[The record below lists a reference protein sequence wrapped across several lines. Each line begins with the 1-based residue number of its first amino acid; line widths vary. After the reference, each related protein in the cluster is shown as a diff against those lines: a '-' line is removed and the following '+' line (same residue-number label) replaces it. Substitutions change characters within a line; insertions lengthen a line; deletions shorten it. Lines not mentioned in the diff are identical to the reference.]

1 MIGAA
6 YAALK
11 LYQSMLFLLSLM
23 PDLHTCWPVTPEF
36 LTCSS
41 VRWNICDAQEF
52 LGVPKGQDVKLVPSG
67 YPGLAYLP
75 YTDTGLTI
83 TVGFKDPNA
92 FPRHLF
98 GCPFPPSR
106 TGACVP
112 PANCDCDKDVRPVP
126 GA

>member
-1 MIGAA
+1 M
-6 YAALK
+6 
-11 LYQSMLFLLSLM
+11 
-23 PDLHTCWPVTPEF
+23 
-36 LTCSS
+36 
-41 VRWNICDAQEF
+41 
-52 LGVPKGQDVKLVPSG
+52 PKGQDVKLVPSG

-83 TVGFKDPNA
+83 TVGVKDPNA

-112 PANCDCDKDVRPVP
+112 PANCDCDKDVRAPPMLEPVIC
-126 GA
+126 